1 MRNVDEDNL
10 NAQVVLGRQK
20 TVRLKE
26 LLPFNEW
33 RGPLE
38 D

>member
-1 MRNVDEDNL
+1 MITVDEENL

-26 LLPFNEW
+26 LLPF
-33 RGPLE
+33 
-38 D
+38 